1 MKKTRKTF
9 LLTLFLVTSLFSK
22 NTLATTTEMMLPE
35 SSHYQGRCYFTE
47 PFETGGGIAGQ
58 IDFAVYDTEG
68 PNGDEL
74 FAAGFPTAPGQGRY
88 IYAYQIFSATIST
101 DALDF
106 FAILGLNENSF
117 VTPLDDNI
125 GSMNDSPED
134 PSEQGV
140 APTLSQFS
148 PTTEYE
154 PPMLAAWHFDNGFL
168 SAGRHSFFLVMRSG
182 QDWVRGEYTFDKSYL
197 TTLVA
202 PGYPNPE
209 PATII
214 LFGIGCSVILT
225 GRKKRLSR
233 E

>member
-1 MKKTRKTF
+1 MKRTRI
-9 LLTLFLVTSLFSK
+9 LLTLFLVTALFSK
-22 NTLATTTEMMLPE
+22 KTLATTTEILPE

-47 PFETGGGIAGQ
+47 PFETGGGIAGR
-58 IDFAVYDTEG
+58 IDFAVYDTQG

-74 FAAGFPTAPGQGRY
+74 FAGGFPTAPGQGRY
-88 IYAYQIFSATIST
+88 IYVYQIFSATIST
-101 DALDF
+101 GALDF
-106 FAILGLNENSF
+106 FGILGLNENSF
-117 VTPLDDNI
+117 GTPLNDNI
-125 GSMNDSPED
+125 GSINDSPED

-140 APTLSQFS
+140 APTLSQITL
-148 PTTEYE
+148 TTLYE
-154 PPMLAAWHFDNGFL
+154 PPMVAAWHFDNGFL
-168 SAGRHSFFLVMRSG
+168 TAGRHSFFLVMRSS

-225 GRKKRLSR
+225 GRK
-233 E
+233 